1 MGKFAKT
8 LSIILR
14 GTSDANVPFKDLC
27 LLLLNLGFA
36 ERVRGDHHIYSK
48 EGVEE
53 ILNLQPIG
61 SKAKAHQVK
70 QVRTVILKYKL

>member
-1 MGKFAKT
+1 MSKAEKT
-8 LSIILR
+8 LSIVLR
-14 GTSDANVPFKDLC
+14 GTSDANIQFKNLC
-27 LLLLNLGFA
+27 SPLVNLGFA
-36 ERVRGDHHIYSK
+36 ERVRSDHLIYSK

-61 SKAKAHQVK
+61 SKAKGHQVK